1 MKTKA
6 KKIQDMEKAAE
17 LFDKSKSIVF
27 VDFSKTPV
35 KEVSILKNSLATIES
50 TYKVIKKR
58 LLGLVFKSKK
68 IPVDVTAFES
78 QLGTIFSSKDMVDV
92 AGTVYRFTKGKEK
105 ELPEFKMLGGYD
117 IETSK
122 YYSAEEINKIG
133 RLLSKEILLAQLV
146 GILSA
151 PVRSLAYVL
160 DKIAKKQSV
169 ISN

>member
-1 MKTKA
+1 MKTK
-6 KKIQDMEKAAE
+6 IQKTQDIKKAAD

-35 KEVSILKNSLATIES
+35 KEVSILKNSLAVIES
-50 TYKVIKKR
+50 TYRVIKKR
-58 LLGLVFKSKK
+58 LLNLVFKDKNV
-68 IPVDVTAFES
+68 PVDVTSFEA
-78 QLGTIFSSKDMVDV
+78 QLGTVFSSKDIVDT

-117 IETSK
+117 IEASR

-133 RLLSKEILLAQLV
+133 RLPSKEILLSQLV
-146 GILSA
+146 GMLSA

-160 DKIAKKQSV
+160 SE
-169 ISN
+169 ISKRRQ